1 MVPSLDMEL
10 TISRHG
16 LPVGL
21 VLACLAS
28 ALSWAAG
35 LPVTAN
41 WTVFVTVLCAV
52 WWMTEALPLAAT
64 ALLPLA
70 VFPLV
75 GVLTPADVANAYGN
89 AMILLFL
96 GGFILSR
103 GMEVSGAHLRIA
115 LHMMHLFGGS
125 GRRLVFGF
133 MAASAFLSMWISNTA
148 TVLML
153 LPVAL
158 AVVHGIENRQLAV
171 ALLLAVAYGASIGGL
186 GTPIG
191 SPPNLVFLK
200 VFEETT
206 GQAVGFVRWMSF
218 GLPVVLVFLPLAA
231 WWLSRH
237 VRSLDRVIL
246 PHLGQW
252 TAAERR
258 VLTVFALTA
267 LGWITRTDPFGGWSQ
282 WWNLPGANDASV
294 ALLGALLLF
303 ILPNGRGA
311 RLLDWESA
319 VTLPWGMLVLFG
331 GGIAIA
337 KAFAASG
344 LSEALGAAFAGLT
357 HLPVLLMVVLVAAM
371 VTALTE
377 LNSNTATAVL
387 LLPILAAAALAM
399 DVDPLL
405 LMLPATLS
413 ASCAFMLPVATPP
426 NAIVF
431 GSGRVPIQTMVREG
445 LVLNVLGLIIIS
457 VICTLRFG

>member
-1 MVPSLDMEL
+1 MKPM
-10 TISRHG
+10 ISRYG
-16 LPVGL
+16 MSAGL
-21 VLACLAS
+21 VLAGLATAWS
-28 ALSWAAG
+28 VAAG
-35 LPVTAN
+35 LPAAAS
-41 WTVFVTVLCAV
+41 WTVLVTVLCAV
-52 WWMTEALPLAAT
+52 WWMTEALPLPAT

-70 VFPLV
+70 VFPVV
-75 GVLTPADVANAYGN
+75 GVLTPEDVASAYGN
-89 AMILLFL
+89 SMILLFL

-103 GMEVSGAHLRIA
+103 GMESSGAHQRIA
-115 LHMMHLFGGS
+115 LQMMQLFGGS

-133 MAASAFLSMWISNTA
+133 MAAAALLSMWISNTA
-148 TVLML
+148 TALML

-158 AVVHGIENRQLAV
+158 AVVRGAENPRLAM
-171 ALLLAVAYGASIGGL
+171 ALLLAVAYGSSIGGL

-200 VFEETT
+200 VYEQST
-206 GQAVGFVRWMSF
+206 GTAIGFLQWMSY
-218 GLPVVLVFLPLAA
+218 GMPVVLLFLPLAA

-237 VRSLDRVIL
+237 VRAGDQVSL
-246 PHLGQW
+246 PPPGSW

-258 VLTVFALTA
+258 VLLVFALTA
-267 LGWITRTDPFGGWSQ
+267 LGWVTRTDPFGGWSQ

-303 ILPNGRGA
+303 ILPNGRGE

-319 VTLPWGMLVLFG
+319 VTLPWGMLILFG

-337 KAFAASG
+337 KAFAESG
-344 LSEALGAAFAGLT
+344 LSDVLGAAFAGLQ
-357 HLPVLLMVVLVAAM
+357 HLPVLLMVVLVAAL

-387 LLPILAAAALAM
+387 LLPVLAAVALSLG
-399 DVDPLL
+399 VEPLL

-431 GSGRVPIQTMVREG
+431 GSGQVPIQVMVREG
-445 LVLNVLGLIIIS
+445 LVLNLLGLIIIS
-457 VICTLRFG
+457 VTSALRFS

>member
-1 MVPSLDMEL
+1 MKPM
-10 TISRHG
+10 ISRYG
-16 LPVGL
+16 MSAGL
-21 VLACLAS
+21 VLAGLATAWS
-28 ALSWAAG
+28 VAAG
-35 LPVTAN
+35 LPAAAS
-41 WTVFVTVLCAV
+41 WTVLVTVLCAV
-52 WWMTEALPLAAT
+52 WWMTEALPLPAT

-70 VFPLV
+70 VFPVV
-75 GVLTPADVANAYGN
+75 GVLTPEDVASAYGN
-89 AMILLFL
+89 SMILLFL

-103 GMEVSGAHLRIA
+103 GMESSGAHQRIA
-115 LHMMHLFGGS
+115 LQMMQLFGGS

-133 MAASAFLSMWISNTA
+133 MAAAALLSMWISNTA
-148 TVLML
+148 TALML

-158 AVVHGIENRQLAV
+158 AVVRGAENPRLAM
-171 ALLLAVAYGASIGGL
+171 ALLLAVAYGSSIGGL

-200 VFEETT
+200 VYEQST
-206 GQAVGFVRWMSF
+206 GTAIGFLQWMSY
-218 GLPVVLVFLPLAA
+218 GMPVVLLFLPLAA

-237 VRSLDRVIL
+237 VRAGDQVSL
-246 PHLGQW
+246 PPPGSW

-258 VLTVFALTA
+258 VLLVFALTA
-267 LGWITRTDPFGGWSQ
+267 LGWVTRTDPFGGWSQ

-303 ILPNGRGA
+303 ILPNGRGE

-319 VTLPWGMLVLFG
+319 VTLPWGMLILFG

-337 KAFAASG
+337 KAFAESG
-344 LSEALGAAFAGLT
+344 LSDVLGAAVAGLQ
-357 HLPVLLMVVLVAAM
+357 HLPVLLMVVLVAAL

-387 LLPILAAAALAM
+387 LLPVLAAAALSLG
-399 DVDPLL
+399 VDPLL

-431 GSGRVPIQTMVREG
+431 GSGQVPIQVMVREG
-445 LVLNVLGLIIIS
+445 LVLNLLGLIIIS
-457 VICTLRFG
+457 VTSALRFS

>member
-1 MVPSLDMEL
+1 MKPM
-10 TISRHG
+10 ISRYG
-16 LPVGL
+16 MSAGL
-21 VLACLAS
+21 VLAGLATAWS
-28 ALSWAAG
+28 VAAG
-35 LPVTAN
+35 LPAAAS
-41 WTVFVTVLCAV
+41 WTVLVTVLCAV
-52 WWMTEALPLAAT
+52 WWMTEALPLPAT

-70 VFPLV
+70 VFPVV
-75 GVLTPADVANAYGN
+75 GVLTPEDVASAYGN
-89 AMILLFL
+89 SMILLFL

-103 GMEVSGAHLRIA
+103 GMESSGAHQRIA
-115 LHMMHLFGGS
+115 LQMMQLFGGS

-133 MAASAFLSMWISNTA
+133 MAAAALLSMWISNTA
-148 TVLML
+148 TALML

-158 AVVHGIENRQLAV
+158 AVVRGAENPRLAM
-171 ALLLAVAYGASIGGL
+171 ALLLAVAYGSSIGGL

-200 VFEETT
+200 VYEQST
-206 GQAVGFVRWMSF
+206 GTAIGFLQWMSY
-218 GLPVVLVFLPLAA
+218 GMPVVLLFLPLAA

-237 VRSLDRVIL
+237 VRAGDQVSL
-246 PHLGQW
+246 PPPGSW

-258 VLTVFALTA
+258 VLLVFALTA
-267 LGWITRTDPFGGWSQ
+267 LGWVTRTDPFGGWSQ

-294 ALLGALLLF
+294 ALIGALLLF
-303 ILPNGRGA
+303 ILPNGRGE

-319 VTLPWGMLVLFG
+319 VTLPWGMLILFG

-337 KAFAASG
+337 KAFAESG
-344 LSEALGAAFAGLT
+344 LSDVLGAAFAGLQ
-357 HLPVLLMVVLVAAM
+357 HLPVLLMVVLVAAL

-387 LLPILAAAALAM
+387 LLPVLAAVALSLG
-399 DVDPLL
+399 VEPLL

-431 GSGRVPIQTMVREG
+431 GSGQVPIQVMVREG
-445 LVLNVLGLIIIS
+445 LVLNLLGLIIIS
-457 VICTLRFG
+457 VTSALRFS

>member
-1 MVPSLDMEL
+1 MKPM
-10 TISRHG
+10 ISRYG
-16 LPVGL
+16 MSAGL
-21 VLACLAS
+21 VLSGLATAWS
-28 ALSWAAG
+28 VAAG
-35 LPVTAN
+35 QPAAAS
-41 WTVFVTVLCAV
+41 WTVLVTVLCAV
-52 WWMTEALPLAAT
+52 WWMTEALPLPAT

-70 VFPLV
+70 VFPVV
-75 GVLTPADVANAYGN
+75 GVLTPEDVASAYGN
-89 AMILLFL
+89 SMILLFL

-103 GMEVSGAHLRIA
+103 GMESSGAHQRIA
-115 LHMMHLFGGS
+115 LQMMQLFGGS

-133 MAASAFLSMWISNTA
+133 MAAAALLSMWISNTA
-148 TVLML
+148 TALML

-158 AVVHGIENRQLAV
+158 AVVHGADNPRLAM
-171 ALLLAVAYGASIGGL
+171 ALLLAVAYGSSIGGL

-200 VFEETT
+200 VYEQST
-206 GQAVGFVRWMSF
+206 GTAIGFLQWMSY
-218 GLPVVLVFLPLAA
+218 GMPVVLLFLPLAA

-237 VRSLDRVIL
+237 VRAGDQVSL
-246 PHLGQW
+246 PPPGSW

-258 VLTVFALTA
+258 VLLVFALTA
-267 LGWITRTDPFGGWSQ
+267 LGWVTRTDPFGGWSQ

-294 ALLGALLLF
+294 ALIGALLLF
-303 ILPNGRGA
+303 ILPNGRGE

-319 VTLPWGMLVLFG
+319 VTLPWGMLILFG

-337 KAFAASG
+337 KAFAESG
-344 LSEALGAAFAGLT
+344 LSDVLGAAFAGLQ
-357 HLPVLLMVVLVAAM
+357 HLPVLLMVVLVAAL

-387 LLPILAAAALAM
+387 LLPVLAAAALSLG
-399 DVDPLL
+399 VDPLL

-431 GSGRVPIQTMVREG
+431 GSGQVPIQVMVREG
-445 LVLNVLGLIIIS
+445 LVLNLLGLIIIS
-457 VICTLRFG
+457 VTSALRFS

>member
-1 MVPSLDMEL
+1 MKITDSRF
-10 TISRHG
+10 TIPGGLLMAAAGGFSCVLSG
-16 LPVGL
+16 LP
-21 VLACLAS
+21 AS
-28 ALSWAAG
+28 AS
-35 LPVTAN
+35 
-41 WTVFVTVLCAV
+41 WTVFVTLLCAI
-52 WWMTEALPLAAT
+52 WWMTEALPLPAT

-70 VFPLV
+70 IFPLV
-75 GVLTPADVANAYGN
+75 GVLTPSDVANAYGN

-103 GMEVSGAHLRIA
+103 GMESSGAHLRIA
-115 LHMMHLFGGS
+115 LEMMHLFGGS

-133 MAASAFLSMWISNTA
+133 MAASALLSMWISNTA
-148 TVLML
+148 TALML

-158 AVVHGIENRQLAV
+158 AVVRGAQNPRLAV

-200 VFEETT
+200 VFEEST
-206 GQAVGFVRWMSF
+206 GTAIGFVQWMGF
-218 GLPVVLVFLPLAA
+218 GLPVVVLFLPLAA
-231 WWLSRH
+231 VWLSRH
-237 VRSLDRVIL
+237 VRGQDQVTL
-246 PHLGQW
+246 PQPGAW
-252 TAAERR
+252 TVAERR
-258 VLTVFALTA
+258 VLLVFGFTA

-282 WWNLPGANDASV
+282 WLGLPGANDASV
-294 ALLGALLLF
+294 ALLGAVLLF
-303 ILPNGRGA
+303 VLPNGRGE

-319 VTLPWGMLVLFG
+319 VALPWGMLVLFG

-337 KAFAASG
+337 KAFTASG
-344 LSEALGAAFAGLT
+344 LSDALGAGFAGLT
-357 HLPVLLMVVLVAAM
+357 HLPVLLMVILVAAM
-371 VTALTE
+371 VTMLTE

-431 GSGRVPIQTMVREG
+431 GSGHVPIQVMVREG
-445 LVLNVLGLIIIS
+445 MVLNLLGLIIIAA
-457 VICTLRFG
+457 ICTLRFG

>member
-1 MVPSLDMEL
+1 MKPM
-10 TISRHG
+10 ISRYG
-16 LPVGL
+16 MSAGL
-21 VLACLAS
+21 VLAGLATAWS
-28 ALSWAAG
+28 VAAG
-35 LPVTAN
+35 LPAAAS
-41 WTVFVTVLCAV
+41 WTVLVTVLCAV
-52 WWMTEALPLAAT
+52 WWMTEALPLPAT

-70 VFPLV
+70 VFPVV
-75 GVLTPADVANAYGN
+75 GVLTPEDVASAYGN
-89 AMILLFL
+89 SMILLFL

-103 GMEVSGAHLRIA
+103 GMESSGAHQRIA
-115 LHMMHLFGGS
+115 LQMMQLFGGS

-133 MAASAFLSMWISNTA
+133 MAAAALLSMWISNTA
-148 TVLML
+148 TALML

-158 AVVHGIENRQLAV
+158 AVVRGAENPRLAM
-171 ALLLAVAYGASIGGL
+171 ALLLAVAYGSSIGGL

-200 VFEETT
+200 VYEQST
-206 GQAVGFVRWMSF
+206 GTAIGFLQWMSY
-218 GLPVVLVFLPLAA
+218 GMPVVLLFLPLAA

-237 VRSLDRVIL
+237 VRAGDQVSL
-246 PHLGQW
+246 PPPGSW

-258 VLTVFALTA
+258 VLLVFALTA
-267 LGWITRTDPFGGWSQ
+267 LGWVTRTDPFGGWSQ

-303 ILPNGRGA
+303 ILPNGRGE

-319 VTLPWGMLVLFG
+319 VTLPWGMLILFG

-337 KAFAASG
+337 KAFAESG
-344 LSEALGAAFAGLT
+344 LSDVLGAAFAGLQ
-357 HLPVLLMVVLVAAM
+357 HLPVLLMVVLVAAL

-387 LLPILAAAALAM
+387 LLPVLAAVALSLG
-399 DVDPLL
+399 VDPLL

-431 GSGRVPIQTMVREG
+431 GSGQVPIQVMVREG
-445 LVLNVLGLIIIS
+445 LVLNLLGLIIIS
-457 VICTLRFG
+457 VTSALRFS

>member
-1 MVPSLDMEL
+1 MKPM
-10 TISRHG
+10 ISRYG
-16 LPVGL
+16 MSAGL
-21 VLACLAS
+21 VLSGLATAWS
-28 ALSWAAG
+28 VAAG
-35 LPVTAN
+35 QPAAAS
-41 WTVFVTVLCAV
+41 WTVLVTVLCAV
-52 WWMTEALPLAAT
+52 WWMTEALPLPAT

-70 VFPLV
+70 VFPVV
-75 GVLTPADVANAYGN
+75 GVLTPEDVASAYGN
-89 AMILLFL
+89 SMILLFL

-103 GMEVSGAHLRIA
+103 GMESSGAHQRIA
-115 LHMMHLFGGS
+115 LQMMQLFGGS

-133 MAASAFLSMWISNTA
+133 MAAAALLSMWISNTA
-148 TVLML
+148 TALML

-158 AVVHGIENRQLAV
+158 AVVHGADNPRLAM
-171 ALLLAVAYGASIGGL
+171 ALLLAVAYGSSIGGL

-200 VFEETT
+200 VYEQST
-206 GQAVGFVRWMSF
+206 GTAIGFLQWMSY
-218 GLPVVLVFLPLAA
+218 GMPVVLLFLPLAA

-237 VRSLDRVIL
+237 VRAGDQVSL
-246 PHLGQW
+246 PPPGSW

-258 VLTVFALTA
+258 VLLVFALTA
-267 LGWITRTDPFGGWSQ
+267 LGWVTRTDPFGGWSQ

-303 ILPNGRGA
+303 ILPNGRGE

-319 VTLPWGMLVLFG
+319 VTLPWGMLILFG

-337 KAFAASG
+337 KAFAESG
-344 LSEALGAAFAGLT
+344 LSDVLGAAFAGLQ
-357 HLPVLLMVVLVAAM
+357 HLPVLLMVVLVAAL

-387 LLPILAAAALAM
+387 LLPVLAAAALSLG
-399 DVDPLL
+399 VDPLL

-431 GSGRVPIQTMVREG
+431 GSGQVPIQVMVREG
-445 LVLNVLGLIIIS
+445 LVLNLLGLIIIS
-457 VICTLRFG
+457 VTSALRFS

>member
-1 MVPSLDMEL
+1 MKPM
-10 TISRHG
+10 ISRYG
-16 LPVGL
+16 MSAGL
-21 VLACLAS
+21 VLAGLATAWS
-28 ALSWAAG
+28 VAAG
-35 LPVTAN
+35 LPAAAS
-41 WTVFVTVLCAV
+41 WTVLVTVLCAV
-52 WWMTEALPLAAT
+52 WWMTEALPLPAT

-70 VFPLV
+70 VFPVV
-75 GVLTPADVANAYGN
+75 GVLTSEDVASAYGN
-89 AMILLFL
+89 SMILLFL

-103 GMEVSGAHLRIA
+103 GMESSGAHQRIA
-115 LHMMHLFGGS
+115 LQMMQLFGGS

-133 MAASAFLSMWISNTA
+133 MAAAALLSMWISNTA
-148 TVLML
+148 TALML

-158 AVVHGIENRQLAV
+158 AVVRGAENPRLAM
-171 ALLLAVAYGASIGGL
+171 ALLLAVAYGSSIGGL

-200 VFEETT
+200 VYEQST
-206 GQAVGFVRWMSF
+206 GTAIGFLQWMSY
-218 GLPVVLVFLPLAA
+218 GMPVVLLFLPLAA

-237 VRSLDRVIL
+237 VRAGDQVSL
-246 PHLGQW
+246 PPPGSW

-258 VLTVFALTA
+258 VLLVFALTA
-267 LGWITRTDPFGGWSQ
+267 LGWVTRTDPFGGWSQ

-303 ILPNGRGA
+303 ILPNGRGE

-319 VTLPWGMLVLFG
+319 VTLPWGMLILFG

-337 KAFAASG
+337 KAFAESG
-344 LSEALGAAFAGLT
+344 LSDVLGAAFAGLQ
-357 HLPVLLMVVLVAAM
+357 HLPVLLMVVLVAAL

-387 LLPILAAAALAM
+387 LLPVLAAVALSLG
-399 DVDPLL
+399 VDPLL

-431 GSGRVPIQTMVREG
+431 GSGQVPIQVMVREG
-445 LVLNVLGLIIIS
+445 LVLNLLGLIIIS
-457 VICTLRFG
+457 VTSALRFS